1 MACRMRRRAM
11 FSLLVVNLFLP
22 MLANSECLYI
32 PIYFRLIII

>member
-11 FSLLVVNLFLP
+11 FSLLIVIFFLP
-22 MLANSECLYI
+22 MSADNECLYI